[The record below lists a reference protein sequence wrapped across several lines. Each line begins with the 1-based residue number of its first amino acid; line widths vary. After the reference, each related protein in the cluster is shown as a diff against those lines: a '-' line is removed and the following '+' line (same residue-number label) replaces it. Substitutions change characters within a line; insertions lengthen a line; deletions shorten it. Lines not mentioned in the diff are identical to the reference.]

1 MLFTSTTSGI
11 NRLLSS
17 KYAAPTTVTL
27 GSALAFATCSL
38 SGQASKKT
46 VCSYSTAAVQSLGTH
61 RLLSTYKPCV
71 TPTLSNV
78 KGSLVRST
86 PFTTKAA
93 AETKSGFLAWYE
105 GHLEARPVL
114 TKMVT
119 GSILWGLGDAVGQT
133 VPQLIFGD
141 SSETAT
147 QKPYDYART
156 GRAVFYGFAIHA
168 PCSHLHY
175 NFLEW
180 MTVKGGFTGLGI
192 PVFKAFM
199 EQFVYWSWVS
209 NALYHGAMG
218 AMQNMTFQQIYD
230 RIADVLWETQKAQ
243 WVFWIPVQLLNF
255 RFVPVRHQLNVV
267 LITSVAWTALLSVW
281 YPPEEEG
288 KEDVKKSD

>member
-1 MLFTSTTSGI
+1 MLKTAVSNI
-11 NRLLSS
+11 NRLLGS
-17 KYAAPTTVTL
+17 KYAAPATMTL
-27 GSALAFATCSL
+27 GGAVAFATCNL
-38 SGQASKKT
+38 GGHASKKT
-46 VCSYSTAAVQSLGTH
+46 VCAYSTATIQNSAVL
-61 RLLSTYKPCV
+61 RLASTYGKN
-71 TPTLSNV
+71 TSISTSLSSASFKN
-78 KGSLVRST
+78 SFVRSI
-86 PFTTKAA
+86 PFTTKAT
-93 AETKSGFLAWYE
+93 AETKAGFLAWYE
-105 GHLEARPVL
+105 GHLEARPVV
-114 TKMVT
+114 TKMIT

-133 VPQLIFGD
+133 VPQLMFGD
-141 SSETAT
+141 SSEAVT

-180 MTVKGGFTGLGI
+180 MTVKGGFTGLQI
-192 PVFKAFM
+192 PIFKAFM

-267 LITSVAWTALLSVW
+267 LITSVAWTAFLSFV
-281 YPPEEEG
+281 YPPEED
-288 KEDVKKSD
+288 KEKKAD